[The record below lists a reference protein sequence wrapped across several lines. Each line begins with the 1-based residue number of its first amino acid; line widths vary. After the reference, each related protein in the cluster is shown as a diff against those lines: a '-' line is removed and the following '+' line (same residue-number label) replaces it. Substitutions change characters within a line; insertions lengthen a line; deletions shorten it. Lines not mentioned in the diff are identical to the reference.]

1 MTDLLRAKDVCEKL
15 QVSRM
20 TLHRLVKRGS
30 LPVVRIG
37 RLLRF
42 RPDSIK
48 KMLGRAEA

>member
-1 MTDLLRAKDVCEKL
+1 MTDLLKAKEVCEKL

-20 TLHRLVKRGS
+20 TLHRLVKRGT

-42 RPDSIK
+42 RRESIEK
-48 KMLGRAEA
+48 YLKSAEM